1 MKRLNI
7 IITGKPGSGKT
18 TLIKK
23 IKNYLEKKGAS
34 IGGIFTP
41 EIREGKK
48 RIGFEII
55 DIMTNERGILAEK
68 GAPGPRVG
76 SYGVN
81 LETIKRV
88 GIPGIEKAIK
98 SADYIIIDEV
108 APMELKDPN
117 FLVKVEE
124 AFSSDKTVIAAFH
137 RRLIQN
143 MKDREDVQIFK
154 IDPKNREIV
163 YEEIKSIIEG
173 K

>member
-1 MKRLNI
+1 LNI
-7 IITGKPGSGKT
+7 IITGKPGTGKT
-18 TLIKK
+18 TLIKR
-23 IKNYLEKKGAS
+23 IKSHLEEKGAR

-48 RIGFEII
+48 RTGFEVI
-55 DIMTNERGILAEK
+55 DIATGERGILARR

-88 GIPGIEKAIK
+88 GIPGIERATR

-108 APMELKDPN
+108 APMELKDPK
-117 FLVKVEE
+117 FLDKVEE
-124 AFSSDKTVIAAFH
+124 ALSSDKTVIAAFH
-137 RRLIQN
+137 RKLIQN
-143 MKDREDVQIFK
+143 VKNREDVQIFE
-154 IDPKNREIV
+154 INPKNREII
-163 YEEIKSIIEG
+163 YEKIKSIIEG